1 MNAVSRFRGFSA
13 LSAMMLACALATAN
27 AKELVLDVLTLET
40 DTNALVNVE
49 SGDVLTIE
57 KISGG
62 RER

>member
-1 MNAVSRFRGFSA
+1 
-13 LSAMMLACALATAN
+13 MMLACALATAN
-27 AKELVLDVLTLET
+27 AEELVLDVLTLET